1 MSRSSNNQTLKEA
14 VDSMLKAYRL
24 EDKLLQVKLIDS
36 WEKIMGPTV
45 SHRTVEIKIFG
56 KKLFVKLNSASLR
69 QELFQEREKI
79 VKLLNDEAGGVVIEE
94 IVFQ

>member
-1 MSRSSNNQTLKEA
+1 MSRRSNDQTMKEA
-14 VDSMLKAYRL
+14 LDSMLKAYHL
-24 EDKLLQVKLIDS
+24 DDKLMRVKIIDS

-45 SHRTVEIKIFG
+45 ANRTVDIKFVG

-79 VKLLNDEAGGVVIEE
+79 VKRLNDEAGAVVVEE
-94 IVFQ
+94 VVFQ

>member
-1 MSRSSNNQTLKEA
+1 MSRKSNDQTLKEA

-24 EDKLLQVKLIDS
+24 DDKMRQVKLIDS
-36 WEKIMGPTV
+36 WDKIMGPTV
-45 SHRTVEIKIFG
+45 ANRTVEIKIFD

-79 VKLLNDEAGGVVIEE
+79 KKLLNDEAEAAVIDE

>member
-1 MSRSSNNQTLKEA
+1 MSRNSNDQTMKEA
-14 VDSMLKAYRL
+14 VNSMLKAFRL
-24 EDKLLQVKLIDS
+24 DGKLQQIKLIES

-45 SHRTVEIKIFG
+45 AHRTVDIKIYG
-56 KKLFVKLNSASLR
+56 KKLFVNLNSASLR

-79 VKLLNDEAGGVVIEE
+79 LKLLNEEAGEVVIEE

>member
-1 MSRSSNNQTLKEA
+1 MSRRSNDQTLKEA

-24 EDKLLQVKLIDS
+24 DGKLQQLKLIDS
-36 WEKIMGPTV
+36 WEKLMGPTV
-45 SHRTVEIKIFG
+45 AHRTVEIKIYG
-56 KKLFVKLNSASLR
+56 KKLFVILNSASLR

-79 VKLLNDEAGGVVIEE
+79 IKLLNEEAGAAVIEE

>member
-1 MSRSSNNQTLKEA
+1 MSRKSNDQTLKEA

-24 EDKLLQVKLIDS
+24 DDKLKQVKLIDS

-45 SHRTVEIKIFG
+45 ANRTTEVKIFG
-56 KKLFVKLNSASLR
+56 KKMVVTLSSASLR

-79 VKLLNDEAGGVVIEE
+79 LKLLNDEAGAVVVEE
-94 IVFQ
+94 ILFQ

>member
-1 MSRSSNNQTLKEA
+1 MPRRSNDQTLKEA

-24 EDKLLQVKLIDS
+24 DDRLRQVKLIDS

-45 SHRTVEIKIFG
+45 ANRTVEIKIFG

-79 VKLLNDEAGGVVIEE
+79 LNLLNEEAGAVVIEE

>member
-1 MSRSSNNQTLKEA
+1 MSRRSNDQTIKEA

-24 EDKLLQVKLIDS
+24 DGKLQQLKLIDS
-36 WEKIMGPTV
+36 WEKLMGPTV
-45 SHRTVEIKIFG
+45 AHRTVEIKIYG
-56 KKLFVKLNSASLR
+56 KKLFVILNSASLR

-79 VKLLNDEAGGVVIEE
+79 IKLLNEEVGAAVIEE

>member
-1 MSRSSNNQTLKEA
+1 MSRRSNDQTIKEA

-24 EDKLLQVKLIDS
+24 DGKLQQLKLIDS
-36 WEKIMGPTV
+36 WEKLMGPTV
-45 SHRTVEIKIFG
+45 AHRTVEIKIYG
-56 KKLFVKLNSASLR
+56 KKLFVILNSASLR

-79 VKLLNDEAGGVVIEE
+79 IKLLNEEAGAAVIEE